1 MKKIRR
7 KLPQIPSE
15 EDTNQQKSKT
25 RPVPARKPQSKMD
38 AKHTTKRAPGSS
50 ASDDSSMN
58 EDDKEVANIIRKR
71 YINDLDKPTLDKKNG
86 NYLQAD
92 SSSRSSSN
100 GYRSD
105 EFLKANIPPDI
116 EAVTVVL
123 SNDGD
128 MGNVGKYKDETDEI
142 IDSLINIYGAPITQA
157 MKGLKRRLQDEIR
170 RVTEGRRRKID
181 EIEEIRVLKMQIG
194 ELKLGADKN
203 RSPAKTTLNVPG
215 SNGKK
220 RSPSNSRSSPQV
232 LPRRARHKRQSSDPM
247 VAKFSPIKE
256 DKDIEAEMQGRQSD
270 DSRGCKTADDS
281 SQSGVSDNDSIR
293 SEPVQGSNARYR
305 KVKPSEYAKMFYAK
319 QAQSTERLD
328 REKDRH
334 YSSNLIS
341 SHSEGNL
348 PMNAEDEDLRMRE
361 EKRREL
367 QYEIEKRKK
376 QIAEKTA
383 ILKDVRQQSGPNK
396 QLAHSCDELSR
407 RTMAPPYIPPRPI
420 PTGIIKPI
428 DDESDQRDSYAE
440 TYKAHYQN
448 QTNYSSTEYLAHKQE
463 ELMKQ
468 RFDDLGAY
476 SSPFLYSG
484 DIGEKSAF
492 VPQKTRSMLD
502 SHSYSTGNVNL
513 STQDSNISGS
523 VTLPE
528 IHTARG
534 HFDVNRNQCVTP
546 DMEVSPPQDVT
557 PAMPLLSDVTA
568 KSRKIIHEIGTGSRP
583 VSAEFNL
590 GVDGEY
596 RFKYCCIAYP
606 WQKSSCFPSWKLSS
620 NILTLRTYN

>member
-1 MKKIRR
+1 MVSSNKSKHTTNQIKDSKLKDMKKIRR
-7 KLPQIPSE
+7 KLPQIPADE
-15 EDTNQQKSKT
+15 ESSQQKSKT
-25 RPVPARKPQSKMD
+25 RASPARKSQSKMD
-38 AKHTTKRAPGSS
+38 VKYASKRASGSS

-86 NYLQAD
+86 NYIQAD
-92 SSSRSSSN
+92 SSSMSSSN

-105 EFLKANIPPDI
+105 EFLKANIPPEV
-116 EAVTVVL
+116 EAVDIVIST
-123 SNDGD
+123 NKD

-142 IDSLINIYGAPITQA
+142 IDSLINIYGAPITRA

-181 EIEEIRVLKMQIG
+181 EIEEIRVLKQQIG
-194 ELKLGADKN
+194 ELKLGAEKN
-203 RSPAKTTLNVPG
+203 RSPAKSTLSVPG

-220 RSPSNSRSSPQV
+220 RITSNSRSSPQV
-232 LPRRARHKRQSSDPM
+232 MPRRARHKRQSSDPM

-293 SEPVQGSNARYR
+293 SEPVQSSSARYR
-305 KVKPSEYAKMFYAK
+305 KVKPSEYAKMFYSK
-319 QAQSTERLD
+319 QSQSSERVD
-328 REKDRH
+328 RDIPFT
-334 YSSNLIS
+334 SNLIS
-341 SHSEGNL
+341 SHSEGNI
-348 PMNAEDEDLRMRE
+348 PMNSEDEDNRIRE

-383 ILKDVRQQSGPNK
+383 ILKDVRQQIGPNK

-407 RTMAPPYIPPRPI
+407 KCIVPPYIPPRSI

-428 DDESDQRDSYAE
+428 DDESDQKDSYAE
-440 TYKAHYQN
+440 PYKTHYQN

-476 SSPFLYSG
+476 SSPFLFSS
-484 DIGEKSAF
+484 DVGEKSAF
-492 VPQKTRSMLD
+492 VPPKVRSMLD

-513 STQDSNISGS
+513 TAQDSNISSS

-528 IHTARG
+528 IHTTQG
-534 HFDVNRNQCVTP
+534 HYDVNKNHCLTP
-546 DMEVSPPQDVT
+546 EMELSPPQDAT

-568 KSRKIIHEIGTGSRP
+568 KSRKIIHDIGTGSRP
-583 VSAEFNL
+583 VSAEFNV

-596 RFKYCCIAYP
+596 K
-606 WQKSSCFPSWKLSS
+606 
-620 NILTLRTYN
+620 